1 MQSVAKL
8 HTGKTLVVHNR
19 FQAMLIFI
27 EQLLDYHFGQSC
39 SILRAKES
47 QGFSQIDMHGEDGR
61 VKATIKIVQ
70 MLHHMIVYFTQIDAV
85 KGTENTQRIQL
96 DLTKQVSLMKSDSG
110 SFYAQ
115 SPSRPFLPSL
125 FGLRQASL
133 LYHTLTLRLTTS
145 ENHFASPKLDHLPA
159 NLIIYHLTVF
169 LDCAH
174 IARKLLCLN
183 TRMASLERGMGVSL
197 FWHRVYMAR
206 PGSRNPGFQ
215 VDKVDWRKL
224 LVKKEKEARDLR
236 QQALPQSWQPMPA
249 SSSGQRTLPPAN
261 TGWQPMPAASTG
273 WRRI

>member
-27 EQLLDYHFGQSC
+27 EQLLDYHFGESC
-39 SILRAKES
+39 SILRVKES
-47 QGFSQIDMHGEDGR
+47 QGFSQIDIHGEDGR
-61 VKATIKIVQ
+61 VKASVKIVQ
-70 MLHHMIVYFTQIDAV
+70 MLHHVIVYFSQVDAV
-85 KGTENTQRIQL
+85 KGTESTQRIQL

-125 FGLRQASL
+125 FGLRQSSL

-145 ENHFASPKLDHLPA
+145 ENHFASPKLEHLPA

-183 TRMASLERGMGVSL
+183 TRMLV
-197 FWHRVYMAR
+197 
-206 PGSRNPGFQ
+206 
-215 VDKVDWRKL
+215 
-224 LVKKEKEARDLR
+224 VKKEKEAREQR

-249 SSSGQRTLPPAN
+249 GSTGQRTLPPAN